1 MKKTI
6 IFIKN
11 EKIIKAFLLEKTPKI
26 TKNKFENHHFCPV
39 LGGDIFW
46 NNFKTRVQAISLWT
60 KMFFFFSFCSFLPK
74 AL

>member
-1 MKKTI
+1 MKNNQSILTRENPENNK
-6 IFIKN
+6 
-11 EKIIKAFLLEKTPKI
+11 KI
-26 TKNKFENHHFCPV
+26 NFENHHFCLV